1 MEGCGTIARKRVSDF
16 IAQYLAEN
24 GISDVFTITG
34 GGAMFLNDS
43 LGHCKKLK
51 CYYQHHEQACAMA
64 AESYA
69 RIKNKLALV
78 CVTTGPGGTNAI
90 TGVVGGWLDS
100 IPMLIISG
108 QVRSETMVR
117 YTGLDL
123 RSMGDQEFDIT
134 IVIEGMTKYAELVDD
149 PKKIKYCLHKALIVA
164 THGRPGPCWLDIPLD
179 VQGAYVEVDDLQDY
193 DPSEYLK
200 TLPLEIDDKTV
211 DEVISKVKESKRP
224 VLYAGNGIRLAGAY
238 QRFKELV
245 SILNIPVITN
255 WDSIDLI
262 SDDDLLYVGRAGS
275 LGNRAGNFAVQ
286 NSDLILSIGS
296 RLSLRQT
303 GFNWEKWAPNAF
315 VIMEDVCKG
324 EIEKPTL
331 HVDMPLH
338 VDAKVLID
346 KILETV
352 KTKVFNGNEWISRC
366 QKWKKEY
373 PVVQERQ
380 CIPEGLANPYC
391 FFKELG
397 HYLPEGSFV
406 VVGNGT
412 ACAVGSHAFTVKKDD
427 RFIVNSALAS
437 MGYDLPAAIG
447 VCVSNGL
454 KDTICIAGDGS
465 IMMNLQEL
473 QTIVT
478 NKLPIKIFIINNNGY
493 HSIRM
498 TQTNLFDSNYVG
510 IGEQSGDLGF
520 PSFNK
525 IADAFGIPYYKIESN
540 GQMDKLCNIISEK
553 GHLICE
559 IMTTTEQIFEPK
571 SATKRLPDGTLYSPP
586 LEDMYPFLP
595 REELERNMRN

>member
-1 MEGCGTIARKRVSDF
+1 MKMRVSDF
-16 IAQYLAEN
+16 IAQYLAKS

-34 GGAMFLNDS
+34 GGAMYLNDS
-43 LGHCKKLK
+43 FGHCSRLK
-51 CYYQHHEQACAMA
+51 CYYQHHEQACAIA
-64 AESYA
+64 AEAYA
-69 RIKNKLALV
+69 RINNKLALV

-90 TGVVGGWLDS
+90 TGVVGGWMDS

-108 QVRSETMVR
+108 QVRSDTLAR
-117 YTGLDL
+117 HTRLDI

-134 IVIEGMTKYAELVDD
+134 TITGRMTKYSELIED
-149 PKKIKYCLHKALIVA
+149 PEKIKYCLHKAITIA
-164 THGRPGPCWLDIPLD
+164 TNGRPGPCWLDIPLD
-179 VQGAYVEVDDLQDY
+179 IQGAYIETENLEDFN
-193 DPSEYLK
+193 PAEYLV
-200 TLPLEIDDKTV
+200 TLPLNINDSKIE
-211 DEVISKVKESKRP
+211 EVIDRLKKSQRP
-224 VLYAGNGIRLAGAY
+224 VLYAGNGIRLSGAY
-238 QRFKELV
+238 ELFKDLV
-245 SILNIPVITN
+245 SVLNIPVITN

-262 SDDDLLYVGRAGS
+262 SDAHPLYAGRAGS

-324 EIEKPTL
+324 ELNKPTL

-338 VDAKVLID
+338 VDAKVLIE
-346 KILETV
+346 KLLSKV
-352 KTKVFNGNEWISRC
+352 KTKLFQGTEWIARC
-366 QKWKKEY
+366 QKWKEQY
-373 PVVQERQ
+373 PVVLERH
-380 CIPEGLANPYC
+380 CISEGMANPYC
-391 FFKELG
+391 FMKELSN
-397 HYLPEGSFV
+397 HLHEGSLI

-412 ACAVGSHAFTVKKDD
+412 ACAVGSHAFTIKDD
-427 RFIVNSALAS
+427 ERFIVNSAIAS

-447 VCVSNGL
+447 ACISSGH

-478 NKLPIKIFIINNNGY
+478 NKLPIRIFIINNSGY

-498 TQTNLFDSNYVG
+498 TQTNLFDSRFVG

-520 PSFNK
+520 PSFRK
-525 IADAFGIPYYKIESN
+525 IADAFDIPYHRIGSN
-540 GQMDKLCNIISEK
+540 NEMVKLQNILAEK
-553 GHLICE
+553 GYLICE
-559 IMTTTEQIFEPK
+559 VMTTTEQIFEPK

-586 LEDMYPFLP
+586 LEDMYPFLS
-595 REELERNMRN
+595 REELERNMRD